1 MSANINSCW
10 SFGKLVNNCSQFLRK
25 CSFFLLIF
33 QMIYINVWMLHLG
46 TNFSWKGMGLQRL
59 NDDLLTWEIKL
70 KKHTWNIDPFRWTPL
85 NIKKNK
91 QTNWVWKMHAFRLV
105 NIVAFTALVQ
115 LNNLYNNRFFN
126 AYSMGCL
133 SLTLCFI
140 DTMVIT
146 DWATNF

>member
-1 MSANINSCW
+1 MSANISSCW

-85 NIKKNK
+85 NIKKK
-91 QTNWVWKMHAFRLV
+91 QTNKLSLKGARISAGEHSC
-105 NIVAFTALVQ
+105 IY
-115 LNNLYNNRFFN
+115 NLYKNRFFN
-126 AYSMGCL
+126 AYLIGCL

-146 DWATNF
+146 DWTTNF